1 MAMPIQTI
9 PVLTGKQG
17 RRFLE
22 IAHRNEVEKAGTLD
36 FSKQFR
42 TMRSILSRSKFR

>member
-1 MAMPIQTI
+1 MAIPIQTI

-17 RRFLE
+17 QRFLE
-22 IAHRNEVEKAGTLD
+22 IARKNEIEKAGTLD

-42 TMRSILSRSKFR
+42 TMRKILSRSKFR